1 MIPQTVIDTILDRA
15 DIVSIV
21 GEYVELRKRGANYVA
36 CCPFHQEKTPSF
48 HVSPSRQTWHCFG
61 GCSEGGNVIG
71 FLMKKEGLTF
81 PEAVRR
87 LALRYAI
94 PIDDE
99 PESPQQREKR
109 QQREAL
115 LGLNARVAEY
125 YASQLYS
132 VQGANALHYATS
144 RWNADYLKEVQ
155 AGYAPNGNALL
166 SWAFERGENMDMLLE
181 LGLIK
186 RKERAHANDETQMY
200 DFFRERLVIPIRD
213 RRGEVIGFTARD
225 LTGREGTAKYLNS
238 AESLVYH
245 KGCSVFGIHFAWR
258 EAMKTEQF
266 FLVEGAPDA
275 MKMQSVG
282 LTAAVAPLGSAWTE
296 EQFGLLK
303 RAAKG
308 VCFINDAD
316 PVPDGKDYG
325 NGISFVLK
333 NGELALRLGLNVS
346 VRELPCKQG
355 NQKQDPGDFF
365 TSASM
370 LKQLPEEDF
379 IVWAARK
386 LYKKE
391 DNNQRKTEALKRI
404 AELAAYISDGIRL
417 DMVIEDLLKF
427 RKLREWWRSLIYNI
441 QLERRQAKKTDT
453 EVNLRAYGF
462 YEDKGQYIGI
472 SSKGGTPWSNFT
484 MRPLFHILDEDAPR
498 RLYAVRNQHGHE
510 QIVELTMEELNSV
523 SKFRQRLEALG
534 NFRWKA
540 AEPEMQK
547 LKDYLYEHTATAR
560 KVVQLGWHPTG
571 FYAFGNGIWYD
582 GAFIKADEYGI
593 VSIDKKGNF
602 YIPAASKLYAND
614 KTHFERQRQFSH
626 TAYTQIKF
634 AEYLQQFVT
643 VFGDNGK
650 VGLCY
655 FFASL
660 FRDIITS
667 HTRSFPI
674 LDLFGPKGSGKT
686 ELGTALMAFFIAD
699 NKAPNLKNS
708 TAVALNDDV
717 AFASNALIHF
727 DEYKND
733 VNPFKIE
740 FLKGLYDG
748 VGRTKMGG
756 ANYDERKMTSVKS
769 GVIISGQEIPTAD
782 IALFH
787 RCVYLSFPRSEFT
800 LEERQRF
807 AALRDIQKNGLTS
820 LTLQVLELRK
830 TVEARFFECYNTVLD
845 ELARA
850 TNYAP
855 LETRIVENWAKLLA
869 VCKCLEDRLPLPFNY
884 ASLFNICKDGIVT
897 QNNMSGEGN
906 EVAKFWEIVM
916 YLRSNGDLFEDSDFV
931 IKNYT
936 RFTSD
941 IISERIFP
949 DAHPVLLLNPSRI
962 FVQYK
967 EAAKRSGDK
976 IIPDDALR
984 EYMKNADYY
993 LGKKKSVRFKSIV
1006 RGIEE
1011 RRNGTTE
1018 PVVRVLQAFAFDYT
1032 ILKERYG
1039 LNLSSQPV
1047 AFTNEEETPAEN
1059 KTETYIPD
1067 MFNNQTNNEDET
1079 PF

>member
-1 MIPQTVIDTILDRA
+1 
-15 DIVSIV
+15 
-21 GEYVELRKRGANYVA
+21 
-36 CCPFHQEKTPSF
+36 
-48 HVSPSRQTWHCFG
+48 
-61 GCSEGGNVIG
+61 
-71 FLMKKEGLTF
+71 
-81 PEAVRR
+81 
-87 LALRYAI
+87 
-94 PIDDE
+94 
-99 PESPQQREKR
+99 
-109 QQREAL
+109 
-115 LGLNARVAEY
+115 
-125 YASQLYS
+125 
-132 VQGANALHYATS
+132 
-144 RWNADYLKEVQ
+144 
-155 AGYAPNGNALL
+155 
-166 SWAFERGENMDMLLE
+166 
-181 LGLIK
+181 
-186 RKERAHANDETQMY
+186 
-200 DFFRERLVIPIRD
+200 
-213 RRGEVIGFTARD
+213 
-225 LTGREGTAKYLNS
+225 
-238 AESLVYH
+238 
-245 KGCSVFGIHFAWR
+245 
-258 EAMKTEQF
+258 
-266 FLVEGAPDA
+266 
-275 MKMQSVG
+275 
-282 LTAAVAPLGSAWTE
+282 
-296 EQFGLLK
+296 
-303 RAAKG
+303 
-308 VCFINDAD
+308 
-316 PVPDGKDYG
+316 
-325 NGISFVLK
+325 
-333 NGELALRLGLNVS
+333 
-346 VRELPCKQG
+346 
-355 NQKQDPGDFF
+355 
-365 TSASM
+365 
-370 LKQLPEEDF
+370 
-379 IVWAARK
+379 
-386 LYKKE
+386 
-391 DNNQRKTEALKRI
+391 
-404 AELAAYISDGIRL
+404 
-417 DMVIEDLLKF
+417 
-427 RKLREWWRSLIYNI
+427 
-441 QLERRQAKKTDT
+441 
-453 EVNLRAYGF
+453 
-462 YEDKGQYIGI
+462 
-472 SSKGGTPWSNFT
+472 
-484 MRPLFHILDEDAPR
+484 
-498 RLYAVRNQHGHE
+498 
-510 QIVELTMEELNSV
+510 MEELNSV

-884 ASLFNICKDGIVT
+884 ANLFNICKDGIVT

-906 EVAKFWEIVM
+906 EVAKFWETVTF
-916 YLRSNGDLFEDSDFV
+916 LHANGDFYNEGDF
-931 IKNYT
+931 IIRNFMK
-936 RFTSD
+936 FSSD
-941 IISERIFP
+941 IITERIFDKP
-949 DAHPVLLLNPSRI
+949 HPVLLLNASRV
-962 FVQYK
+962 FVLYK
-967 EAAKRSGDK
+967 EAARRSNDK
-976 IIPDDALR
+976 IIPDDALK
-984 EYMKNADYY
+984 EYLKNTDYY
-993 LGKKKSVRFKSIV
+993 LGQKKTVRFKHIV
-1006 RGIEE
+1006 KGFVQQNVGVNTSTPQIRQC
-1011 RRNGTTE
+1011 R
-1018 PVVRVLQAFAFDYT
+1018 AYAFDYT
-1032 ILKERYG
+1032 ILQERFG
-1039 LNLSSQPV
+1039 LNLDTLGASELP
-1047 AFTNEEETPAEN
+1047 TEEN
-1059 KTETYIPD
+1059 KPEQTTDFPD
-1067 MFNNQTNNEDET
+1067 MFSQNKTTEEDA